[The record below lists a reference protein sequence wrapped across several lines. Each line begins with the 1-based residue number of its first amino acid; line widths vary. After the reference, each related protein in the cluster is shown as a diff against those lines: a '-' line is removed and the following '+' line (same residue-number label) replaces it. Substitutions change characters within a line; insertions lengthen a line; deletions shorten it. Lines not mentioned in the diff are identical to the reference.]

1 MAKEIVKLRGHH
13 LRILYDYAYFA
24 YYHKDNPKLR
34 KFRTEL
40 KDERVIESATES
52 GHSKKH
58 GINAT
63 KVLKKAVESGVRIK
77 LTDTLDDI
85 CATCNDRNKKSCKE
99 FIPYDISA
107 AADDRGTLHYYGLK
121 KREYASE
128 FIIKRL
134 LKKGKEP

>member
-1 MAKEIVKLRGHH
+1 MKKEIVYLRGHH

-34 KFRTEL
+34 NFRTEL
-40 KDERVIESATES
+40 KDNRVIKSAIES
-52 GHSKKH
+52 GKTKKH

-63 KVLKKAVESGVRIK
+63 KVLKKAVELGVKIK

-85 CATCNDRNKKSCKE
+85 CATCKDRKKKICKE

-121 KREYASE
+121 RREYTSE
-128 FIIKRL
+128 FIVKRL
-134 LKKGKEP
+134 LKKRKEL